1 MELDDLRFDESHTWV
16 RDEGDELVIGI
27 TEYAQDE
34 LGEIIFC
41 ELPEVGTE
49 ITRGEPFGT
58 VESAKAVEDLVAPLS
73 GKVTRRNDD
82 VVDAPETIN
91 EDPYGEGWLI
101 AVKPSEEYDPNELLT
116 YEQYMSTLELAEE
129 EDEDLE
135 ELDLEEDED
144 LFFDEDE

>member
-27 TEYAQDE
+27 TEYAPDE

-58 VESAKAVEDLVAPLS
+58 GAQV
-73 GKVTRRNDD
+73 
-82 VVDAPETIN
+82 
-91 EDPYGEGWLI
+91 GE
-101 AVKPSEEYDPNELLT
+101 A
-116 YEQYMSTLELAEE
+116 
-129 EDEDLE
+129 
-135 ELDLEEDED
+135 
-144 LFFDEDE
+144 